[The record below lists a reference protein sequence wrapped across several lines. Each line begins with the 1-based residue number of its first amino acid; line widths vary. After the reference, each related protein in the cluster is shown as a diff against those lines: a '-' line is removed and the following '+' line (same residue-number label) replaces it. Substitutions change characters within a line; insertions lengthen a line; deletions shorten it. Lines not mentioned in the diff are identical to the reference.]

1 MSMKYKSSTPYGGLS
16 ERRALSC
23 LNLSPLTTSL
33 LTPRSDRLA
42 ANDYSRL
49 YTGTGS
55 RRKPKS
61 PARKLEF
68 ASSTKVVGS
77 RVEHDKSC
85 PDSISGAALA
95 SSASNNTENH
105 SFVTTI
111 MKAVGM
117 IFSGLFLG
125 IVALFNIAYS
135 LITAPTTRG
144 AVRLVMAKKGMIG
157 MKAKFGLALF
167 CVSFCLKFIRGWL
180 NGIRVQD
187 SNRYGR

>member
-33 LTPRSDRLA
+33 LTPRSDRLS

-77 RVEHDKSC
+77 RVENDKPC
-85 PDSISGAALA
+85 PDSISGTALA
-95 SSASNNTENH
+95 SS
-105 SFVTTI
+105 
-111 MKAVGM
+111 G
-117 IFSGLFLG
+117 
-125 IVALFNIAYS
+125 
-135 LITAPTTRG
+135 
-144 AVRLVMAKKGMIG
+144 
-157 MKAKFGLALF
+157 
-167 CVSFCLKFIRGWL
+167 
-180 NGIRVQD
+180 Q
-187 SNRYGR
+187 